1 MNEPRTCRVRYGLA
15 MVLLT
20 AALTGCGVTAA
31 GTQTS
36 SAGPSPVDTS
46 AVDTSTAGTTSAS
59 AGTTGQDDRLCPAL
73 VSATL
78 SYARGSVAPPW
89 HYEWTIELA
98 GERGTM
104 TMQGGYNDQPR
115 WERALT
121 LDRDALTTLCR
132 TATAFVDTSSTE
144 PSGVGGD
151 TATVVLTSQAPDAP
165 AKTVKG
171 SVRDPQA
178 FEKAVRASIPAEV
191 WAGLDGS
198 FQQWSRSEQE
208 RQDGTGTP
216 VTTTSG
222 GSGAPS
228 GVCAEAATGIVQYIG
243 AESEPKQHQEWTL
256 TFGDGRAELMVT
268 PGFGN
273 TLQYRASWALDPA
286 ALSALCTFV
295 LDPASA
301 APLGTGAAAGT
312 PGLWVRITSSLGTFD
327 SAGRNTAG
335 AAAQLDSTL
344 QQAVPEQVWQ
354 QTMVQWQA
362 WSDKQK

>member
-1 MNEPRTCRVRYGLA
+1 MNEPRTCRARHGLVA
-15 MVLLT
+15 LLLT

-31 GTQTS
+31 GTRTS
-36 SAGPSPVDTS
+36 SAGTSPVDSS
-46 AVDTSTAGTTSAS
+46 AVDTTAVDTTSAS
-59 AGTTGQDDRLCPAL
+59 AGTTDDRFCPAL

-132 TATAFVDTSSTE
+132 TATAFADTSSTE
-144 PSGVGGD
+144 PGGVGGD

-165 AKTVKG
+165 AETVKG

-178 FEKAVRASIPAEV
+178 FEKAVRASIPTDV
-191 WAGLDGS
+191 WAGLAGS
-198 FQQWSRSEQE
+198 FQQWSRAEQE

-243 AESEPKQHQEWTL
+243 AESEGKQHREWTL
-256 TFGDGRAELMVT
+256 TFGGGRAELMVT
-268 PGFGN
+268 PGYGN
-273 TLQYRASWALDPA
+273 TLQYRASWMLDPA

-301 APLGTGAAAGT
+301 APHRTAAAAGS

-327 SAGRNTAG
+327 SADRDTAG

-344 QQAVPEQVWQ
+344 RQAVPEQVWQ
-354 QTMVQWQA
+354 QTMTQWQA